1 MYVAP
6 TSVKPDQNVN
16 RCNGNSNLK
25 MRNVNVPSLS
35 RNHCD
40 DSQSK
45 SNIALWA
52 TNTPRQRPPPRRNLK
67 KRPRRN
73 RRSDIQDVQ
82 KKDVEEDVE
91 IEVRPLVNFKSKEA
105 GLDYWM
111 DEDELKKSIKLEK
124 AIKNRKAMETE
135 IPQEK
140 LRSEVLAP
148 YKQNWI
154 GLLSV
159 SIIVLTV
166 IIREFPDLLDSPMI
180 PIPDL

>member
-1 MYVAP
+1 M
-6 TSVKPDQNVN
+6 KNFLN
-16 RCNGNSNLK
+16 
-25 MRNVNVPSLS
+25 
-35 RNHCD
+35 
-40 DSQSK
+40 
-45 SNIALWA
+45 
-52 TNTPRQRPPPRRNLK
+52 NT
-67 KRPRRN
+67 
-73 RRSDIQDVQ
+73 
-82 KKDVEEDVE
+82 
-91 IEVRPLVNFKSKEA
+91 
-105 GLDYWM
+105 
-111 DEDELKKSIKLEK
+111 
-124 AIKNRKAMETE
+124 KAMETE